1 MRSRSILD
9 LVEFVVFEVRSDGQV
24 SARNTGAVKLLDALL
39 NPEPRLQAL
48 FNKGTVPEV
57 AQHLAAGEELYA
69 ELALKDGKV
78 VSVKWQIIPVM
89 TPEGEVLECV
99 TANWDPVVGL
109 METFQKESL
118 LFKELALNIIP
129 RHIAGELINTRAVR
143 PRAYRDCTIL
153 FTDVVA
159 FSKLAYYLEPVTL
172 VRKLNAYFSAYDDT
186 MDRFG
191 IEKIKTIGDS
201 YMCASGLPMKK
212 ESHAVDGALAALHIM
227 RLMKEI
233 RSEPRVVG
241 GFDLNNWDIRIGM
254 HSGPCISGV
263 VGNKKYFF
271 DIWGHSVNVA
281 ARMESA
287 SEPGRI
293 NISAATHEQIQAFF
307 DSSFRGL
314 QEVKNIGEVGMFFLD
329 RLKPEF
335 SADAEGWTPNEAFYA
350 AYCAHFNITA
360 TSRNLHVYPDGVQ
373 AFLGLKGKALAP
385 GDEG

>member
-1 MRSRSILD
+1 MRVRSILD
-9 LVEFVVFEVRSDGQV
+9 LVEYAVFELRPDG
-24 SARNTGAVKLLDALL
+24 SLTPRTPAAAKLLGVLADPSSPLLALLGQPSFEAVDALTRQSEETFADL
-39 NPEPRLQAL
+39 RLA
-48 FNKGTVPEV
+48 
-57 AQHLAAGEELYA
+57 
-69 ELALKDGKV
+69 DGRV
-78 VSVKWQIIPVM
+78 VSVKWQFIPVNSVDGPYIHCM
-89 TPEGEVLECV
+89 
-99 TANWDPVVGL
+99 TANWEPVLGL

-159 FSKLAYYLEPVTL
+159 FSRLAYYLEPVSL

-201 YMCASGLPMKK
+201 YMCASGLPVKK
-212 ESHAVDGALAALHIM
+212 ESHAVDGALAAL
-227 RLMKEI
+227 RLMHLMKDI
-233 RSEPRVVG
+233 LRTEPRLVG
-241 GFDLNNWDIRIGM
+241 NLDLNNWDIRVGL

-281 ARMESA
+281 SRMESA

-293 NISAATHEQIQAFF
+293 NVSEATHEQVHEFF
-307 DSSFRGL
+307 DCTIRGL
-314 QEVKNIGEVGMFFLD
+314 QEVKNIGEIRMFFLN

-335 SADAEGWTPNEAFYA
+335 SADEHGMVPNDRFHE
-350 AYCAHFNITA
+350 AYCDRYRLSAG
-360 TSRNLHVYPDGVQ
+360 SRNLHVYPDTVQ
-373 AFLGLKGKALAP
+373 AWLKAQGGEPAL
-385 GDEG
+385 D